1 MTRHHYGRRSL
12 SRARMV
18 SILIVLA
25 HAVLPF
31 ASPFASTSAGTIGS
45 NLAPP
50 IRVSASAGLVEPTLV
65 NTHEKKDDQ
74 WRLGEVNATLIS
86 RLLFSYASPLLDIA
100 SKRQLEEN
108 DAFPV
113 PQKRKMGSAVPQLA
127 SIYENCRAKAR
138 KKIEGQKIQSKDTA
152 SESVVL
158 AKALL
163 LQQRQTLILTGIL
176 RFINTA
182 IQAFPALLVARLLR
196 LVESGNN
203 EPSSKA
209 IITALNLVA
218 VLSIKMLIENQF
230 FHMIVKYAT
239 QARGS
244 LAGMI
249 FDKSLRLPSGG
260 ETSVSDVEG
269 KEKVALGAGGVLNLM
284 QSDASI
290 LESTA
295 MQLHTIWDGPLQ
307 VSNIARF
314 HVHAQLLATNIDLTR
329 YCSSDHYVYI
339 SVVSLPGKFG
349 IVGNRCPAAD
359 YPFEQC
365 HASDLE

>member
-1 MTRHHYGRRSL
+1 MT
-12 SRARMV
+12 
-18 SILIVLA
+18 SILVVLA
-25 HAVLPF
+25 HVVLPF
-31 ASPFASTSAGTIGS
+31 ASPFAPTSAGTIGS

-50 IRVSASAGLVEPTLV
+50 IRVRASAGLAEPVLV
-65 NTHEKKDDQ
+65 NTLGKKDDQ

-100 SKRQLEEN
+100 SQRQLEEN

-127 SIYENCRAKAR
+127 SFYEKCRSKAR
-138 KKIEGQKIQSKDTA
+138 KKIEEQKVQGKEVA

-176 RFINTA
+176 RFVNTA

-196 LVESGNN
+196 LVESGNK

-209 IITALNLVA
+209 LLTAVNLVA

-307 VSNIARF
+307 VSNISRCNI
-314 HVHAQLLATNIDLTR
+314 HVQLPSGLTL
-329 YCSSDHYVYI
+329 YCSSDHHVYV
-339 SVVSLPGKFG
+339 SVVSIPWEFG
-349 IVGNRCPAAD
+349 IVGNRCLAAD
-359 YPFEQC
+359 NPFEQC
-365 HASDLE
+365 HA